1 MKIETLNQV
10 RRKIELTIPAR
21 EVDAVIEKVV
31 ARYQSQTSRKGF
43 RKGKVLLKSIESR
56 FRNEIMAQA
65 GELLYNQHAGAV
77 LKKAKLSP
85 LNRFQVSAA
94 GPIERGKDLTFS
106 FVVEVLPELDL
117 PEYKGMKIRQ
127 KTPTITDAKVDEL
140 VAAYQEEFS
149 TLEPITEPRGP
160 EKGEVAEIVFMADGD
175 FASLFTSG
183 DTPFQMTMGRDFFDS
198 FETLIYTLKPGETRT
213 ETLDFP
219 EDFHIL
225 EMAGQSVAVQV
236 TLKVIY
242 QKTLPQVDEAFAMK
256 VANVSSVEQMHE
268 NIKQRQLARLEREY
282 NQEAKQRLVK
292 NLLEKI
298 DVPLAP
304 SLVRHHI
311 NKAVASH
318 FKPLK
323 AAGVPWE
330 EAKKQLPALEKKQK
344 PFAEK
349 AAKVQLLMMCIAM
362 KEKITLSEEI
372 VGKRIYELA
381 ARDKKD
387 VKDFIIQAQ
396 KSGRFS
402 QIKKDLM
409 VEQVI
414 DFLYNH
420 ACITPAA

>member
-21 EVDAVIEKVV
+21 EVDAVIDKVV

-56 FRNEIMAQA
+56 FRDEIMAQA

-85 LNRFQVSAA
+85 LNRFQISAA

-106 FVVEVLPELDL
+106 FVVEVLPDLDL
-117 PEYKGMKIRQ
+117 PEYKGMEIRQ

-198 FETLIYTLKPGETRT
+198 FETLIHTLKPGETRT

-225 EMAGQSVAVQV
+225 EMAG
-236 TLKVIY
+236 
-242 QKTLPQVDEAFAMK
+242 
-256 VANVSSVEQMHE
+256 
-268 NIKQRQLARLEREY
+268 
-282 NQEAKQRLVK
+282 
-292 NLLEKI
+292 
-298 DVPLAP
+298 
-304 SLVRHHI
+304 
-311 NKAVASH
+311 
-318 FKPLK
+318 
-323 AAGVPWE
+323 
-330 EAKKQLPALEKKQK
+330 
-344 PFAEK
+344 
-349 AAKVQLLMMCIAM
+349 
-362 KEKITLSEEI
+362 
-372 VGKRIYELA
+372 
-381 ARDKKD
+381 
-387 VKDFIIQAQ
+387 
-396 KSGRFS
+396 
-402 QIKKDLM
+402 
-409 VEQVI
+409 
-414 DFLYNH
+414 
-420 ACITPAA
+420 